1 MKRNPTTLLLV
12 SLLGIAVL
20 IAFGYQIGTLLFVQ
34 PPTIFDG
41 QRAYLDVLK
50 QHELGPRVPGS
61 QAHAAIE
68 DMVRD
73 QLQPYGWIIE
83 VNPIEYHG
91 HTVRNIIARRG
102 QGNTWILLGAHY
114 DSRQRAD
121 AKVSWQQAKNPVP
134 GANDGASGVAVL
146 LELGRTLPQEL
157 DKEIW
162 LVFLD
167 LEDQGNLPGWDWIIG
182 SSALADSLPNQP
194 SAVIIVDMIGD
205 ANLNIHKEI
214 NSNAELT
221 SSIWQTAHKLGYE
234 QQFLPNYKYRMLD
247 DHLPFIQKGIPAID
261 IIDFDYPYW
270 HTEEDTPDKVSAQ
283 SLEAVGRT
291 LWTWLTEN

>member
-1 MKRNPTTLLLV
+1 MKRNPKFLILAF
-12 SLLGIAVL
+12 LLGIAVL
-20 IAFGYQIGTLLFVQ
+20 ITLGHQIGTHLFGQ
-34 PPTIFDG
+34 PETIFDG

-50 QHELGPRVPGS
+50 QHELGPRIPGS
-61 QAHAAIE
+61 PAHAAIE

-73 QLQPYGWIIE
+73 QLQPYGWSIE
-83 VNPIEYHG
+83 VQSVEYHG
-91 HTVRNIIARRG
+91 HTVRNIIAKRG
-102 QGNTWILLGAHY
+102 QGSTWILLGAHY
-114 DSRQRAD
+114 DSRQLAD
-121 AKVSWQQAKNPVP
+121 ATINQQQAQQPVP

-146 LELGRTLPQEL
+146 LELGRTLPQNL

-167 LEDQGNLPGWDWIIG
+167 LEDQGNLPGWDWILG
-182 SSALADSLPNQP
+182 SSALANSLDRQP
-194 SAVIIVDMIGD
+194 SAVIIIDMIGD
-205 ANLNIHKEI
+205 ADLNIHKEI
-214 NSNAELT
+214 NSNIELT
-221 SSIWQTAHKLGYE
+221 NAIWQTAHKLGYE

-247 DHLPFIQKGIPAID
+247 DHIPFIQKGIPAID

-270 HTEEDTPDKVSAQ
+270 HTEEDTPDKVSAP